1 LAAFETRLLRSRNTR
16 VLAAIAQLDAL
27 SENRAKALERL
38 RQLQELADSGR
49 VPSLDLATVYIGL
62 GETERAFELLD
73 RAFEERSAAIYQLRV
88 DPIYDPLRGDP
99 RFTTL
104 LEKMRLHR

>member
-1 LAAFETRLLRSRNTR
+1 
-16 VLAAIAQLDAL
+16 
-27 SENRAKALERL
+27 
-38 RQLQELADSGR
+38 
-49 VPSLDLATVYIGL
+49 VYIGL
-62 GETERAFELLD
+62 GERERAFEFLD